1 MTESTIVLLVCLA
14 VIALMAILIYVSSRG
29 QSSALSAIGEVRRTL
44 DQIVAGGRN
53 LEHMLTQQR
62 SVLNDA
68 TEKSMLLQKG
78 SKNRSAKPHK
88 LNSRISPIRLF

>member
-1 MTESTIVLLVCLA
+1 MTESTIVLRVCLA

-29 QSSALSAIGEVRRTL
+29 QSSALTAIGEVRRTL
-44 DQIVAGGRN
+44 DQILASGRN

-68 TEKSMLLQKG
+68 HRKIHAVTKGLEKPL
-78 SKNRSAKPHK
+78 R
-88 LNSRISPIRLF
+88 

>member
-29 QSSALSAIGEVRRTL
+29 QSSALSAVGEVRRTL

-68 TEKSMLLQKG
+68 HRKIHAVTKGLEKPL
-78 SKNRSAKPHK
+78 R
-88 LNSRISPIRLF
+88 

>member
-29 QSSALSAIGEVRRTL
+29 QSSALSAIGEARRTL

-53 LEHMLTQQR
+53 LEHMLTEQR

-68 TEKSMLLQKG
+68 HRKIHAVTKGLEKPL
-78 SKNRSAKPHK
+78 R
-88 LNSRISPIRLF
+88 

>member
-44 DQIVAGGRN
+44 DQIVASGRN
-53 LEHMLTQQR
+53 IEHMLTQQR

-68 TEKSMLLQKG
+68 HRKIHAVTKGLEKPL
-78 SKNRSAKPHK
+78 R
-88 LNSRISPIRLF
+88 

>member
-68 TEKSMLLQKG
+68 HRKIHAVTKGLEKPL
-78 SKNRSAKPHK
+78 R
-88 LNSRISPIRLF
+88 

>member
-29 QSSALSAIGEVRRTL
+29 QSSALTAIGEVRRTL
-44 DQIVAGGRN
+44 DQILARGRN
-53 LEHMLTQQR
+53 IEHMLTDQW

-68 TEKSMLLQKG
+68 HRKIHAVTENGLLPLR
-78 SKNRSAKPHK
+78 N
-88 LNSRISPIRLF
+88 

>member
-29 QSSALSAIGEVRRTL
+29 QSSALTAIGEVRRTL

-53 LEHMLTQQR
+53 LEHMLTEQR

-68 TEKSMLLQKG
+68 HRKIHAVTKGLEKPL
-78 SKNRSAKPHK
+78 R
-88 LNSRISPIRLF
+88 

>member
-1 MTESTIVLLVCLA
+1 MTESTIVLLVCLT

-53 LEHMLTQQR
+53 IEHMLTQQR

-68 TEKSMLLQKG
+68 HRKIHAVTKGLEKPL
-78 SKNRSAKPHK
+78 R
-88 LNSRISPIRLF
+88 